1 MLWSGFSFLA
11 KFRLTHTHTHKAIR
25 KSDPLNA
32 ASRTKCTFRRY
43 FFPWLHFIIAFELN
57 HSMELRL
64 EFEWERV
71 CHFHA
76 FPCSLPYVPNRII
89 ANIRPMRKNSAWF
102 SFTLGHC
109 IRWALHLHT
118 IAWEARKK
126 LNATF
131 CLTKGEDATGHRK
144 TDPPVYSYRICQN
157 EWTLAVAIL
166 ISPAIRYQL
175 NRSFCNRRVCSA
187 LLSPCERVCYESGY
201 MKPPP
206 PPSPPLTF
214 NSIHEKISYT
224 SSLFLRR

>member
-1 MLWSGFSFLA
+1 MLLHWMLLHTSWTTNKMHISAVFFSLA
-11 KFRLTHTHTHKAIR
+11 TFYYCFWAQPFYGTTIGVWMGARVSFSCIPLFSSLCSQSDNSQYSANAKEFRLIFVYFG
-25 KSDPLNA
+25 PL
-32 ASRTKCTFRRY
+32 
-43 FFPWLHFIIAFELN
+43 
-57 HSMELRL
+57 HSVSFALAHHRLRSKKKTECDIL
-64 EFEWERV
+64 LDKRWR
-71 CHFHA
+71 CDR
-76 FPCSLPYVPNRII
+76 PSKNR
-89 ANIRPMRKNSAWF
+89 
-102 SFTLGHC
+102 
-109 IRWALHLHT
+109 
-118 IAWEARKK
+118 
-126 LNATF
+126 
-131 CLTKGEDATGHRK
+131 
-144 TDPPVYSYRICQN
+144 PPVYSYRICQN